1 MSNSS
6 ELEEN
11 LPKGH
16 GLSHDE
22 LVTLNELLEIQ
33 ADLILDMY
41 LQDKSDGK
49 I

>member
-1 MSNSS
+1 MNNLA
-6 ELEEN
+6 ELEEH

-41 LQDKSDGK
+41 LQDKADGK